1 MSTVPHSV
9 LTDEEVALASGR
21 DGLPWSWSPAA
32 RGLLGV
38 IAIVSA
44 LSLVWASRSV
54 PGSGE
59 VIAPVPELSLD
70 LNTAP
75 PSVLGMLPH
84 VGPALTRQIVA
95 ARELGPLT
103 SLEDVRSRVRGF
115 GPSTLAQIAPYVRF
129 EGSGQ
134 MRAGSLTRVSDVGS
148 PLPLPTAKPKKKRAR
163 KPKPVTV
170 EPRLVSRGPAPGAL

>member
-1 MSTVPHSV
+1 MSTVPYT
-9 LTDEEVALASGR
+9 LFTDEEVALASDR
-21 DGLPWSWSPAA
+21 DGMGWNWSPAA
-32 RGLLGV
+32 RSLLSVIV
-38 IAIVSA
+38 IASA
-44 LSLVWASRSV
+44 LSLVWASHSV
-54 PGSGE
+54 PESGE
-59 VIAPVPELSLD
+59 AIAQVPDFTLD

-134 MRAGSLTRVSDVGS
+134 LRAGSLMRVSAVGS
-148 PLPLPTAKPKKKRAR
+148 PLPSPAAKSKKKRTR
-163 KPKPVTV
+163 KPKAVTV
-170 EPRLVSRGPAPGAL
+170 EPRLVSREPVQGAL